1 MVRIVVPT
9 CVIYAYSIIIPI
21 DKWDIF
27 EGTPLKPSEWLPNES
42 KEIEGFG
49 IYQQMQLLG
58 YTSNQILHNLGS
70 VTIFFIVYVIKLFFL
85 GLLKTVRL
93 QYGK

>member
-21 DKWDIF
+21 VKWDIF
-27 EGTPLKPSEWLPNES
+27 EGTPIKLSNWLPIESNE
-42 KEIEGFG
+42 FQVYG

-58 YTSNQILHNLGS
+58 YTSNQTLDNLDS
-70 VTIFFIVYVIKLFFL
+70 ITIFFIVYILKLVFL
-85 GLLKTVRL
+85 GFLKAIRI
-93 QYGK
+93 